1 VSNPGGELKVDPG
14 VLAGTCSA
22 LSAAAEHLLSQLE
35 TLDGSVESMLSEW
48 QGASGGS
55 YSNAWGLWLRGA
67 DDVEKGL
74 AIMADLLGQA
84 GKAYQE
90 QDTAAGTSLGDVHG

>member
-1 VSNPGGELKVDPG
+1 MSNSGGELKVDTA
-14 VLAGTCSA
+14 VMAGTCAA
-22 LSAAAEHLLSQLE
+22 LSAAAEHLLRELRA
-35 TLDGSVESMLSEW
+35 LDAAVESMLAAW

-90 QDTAAGTSLGDVHG
+90 HDAAARSTLGDVHG